1 MFRLCNHI
9 NIIKASYSIGVFIV
23 SILVLFSSIF
33 MLFKMN
39 KILIEHTELWKNK
52 EEN

>member
-9 NIIKASYSIGVFIV
+9 KLLKPVIQWVFIV
-23 SILVLFSSIF
+23 SVIVLFSSIF

-39 KILIEHTELWKNK
+39 KILIEHPELLKNK